1 MANGPTMATRGRRAA
16 ALAALLA
23 AATLLAGCGGFR
35 DVLGTSKDPP
45 DEFQVV
51 QRAPLALPP
60 NYDLRPPE
68 PGSQRPQELSPT
80 ASAAERI
87 LGRRA
92 VAATAPGASSTP
104 GIGPTVQAAPRA
116 PVTVQTG
123 GIAQL
128 RDQLRLDEAD
138 PNIRQIVN
146 RETADFVYET
156 EYPID
161 RLLFWKDK
169 KEPGVLVDAQKES
182 QRLRENAALGQP
194 VGTGDTPV
202 IERKRGGFLQNLF

>member
-1 MANGPTMATRGRRAA
+1 MRRPAA
-16 ALAALLA
+16 ALAAVLA
-23 AATLLAGCGGFR
+23 AGVLLAGCSGF
-35 DVLGTSKDPP
+35 KDAIGVNKDAP

-60 NYDLRPPE
+60 NFDLRPPE
-68 PGSQRPQELSPT
+68 PGAQRPQELSP
-80 ASAAERI
+80 ADSAAERI

-92 VAATAPGASSTP
+92 ASSAAPASSTP
-104 GIGPTVQAAPRA
+104 GVGPTVQAAPRA
-116 PVTVQTG
+116 PVSVQSG

-128 RDQLRLDEAD
+128 RDQLRLDEAE

-169 KEPGVLVDAQKES
+169 APAGVLVDAQKES
-182 QRLRENAALGQP
+182 QRLRENSALGQP